1 MKQLFAGIL
10 ISFISI
16 SATAQCASAG
26 NDTIVTRCKNEPFD
40 VALFLTD
47 SASLGGVW
55 YDPAYT
61 VMLSTTVPGYNFPGQ
76 YNFIYIVTDTI
87 CNTSDTASI
96 KVTIITCG
104 TVSVNES
111 EASSIVV
118 SPNPTSD
125 GNFSL
130 SKDVPYTIEDAT
142 GKQLQQITASGVYF
156 VVVGQKRYRLVNCN

>member
-1 MKQLFAGIL
+1 MKHLFAGIL
-10 ISFISI
+10 ISIISV

-40 VALFLTD
+40 VALFLSD

-61 VMLSTTVPGYNFPGQ
+61 VMLSTTVAGYSFPGQ
-76 YNFIYIVTDTI
+76 YNFKYIVTDTI

-96 KVTIITCG
+96 KVTITICETG
-104 TVSVNES
+104 GINDLEES
-111 EASSIVV
+111 DTFVY
-118 SPNPTSD
+118 PNPTSD
-125 GNFSL
+125 GNFIL
-130 SKDVPYTIEDAT
+130 SKDLPYTIEDAT

-156 VVVGQKRYRLVNCN
+156 VVVGQKRYRLVNL